1 MDQNYTEQNNN
12 VMNNQQPVN
21 NGYAPVKP
29 DNFMVW
35 AILCTIF
42 CCLPFGIASI
52 INANKVDSLWAM
64 GDYQGA
70 QTAAQNARKW
80 FKWGIICG
88 IIAYIFYIIFGIIG
102 GVGAAALNNGNF

>member
-21 NGYAPVKP
+21 NGYAPGQP

-42 CCLPFGIASI
+42 CCLPFGIVSI
-52 INANKVDSLWAM
+52 INANKVDTLWAM

-70 QTAAQNARKW
+70 QVAAAKARSW
-80 FKWGIICG
+80 FKWGVICG
-88 IIAYIFYIIFGIIG
+88 FIATIIYVALTLIG
-102 GVGAAALNNGNF
+102 TIGSYANL